1 MLNVVSPRQRNI
13 YRTPCCALMI
23 MLLFLLSMS
32 LLHNRLSTYRSSLSQ
47 QDNGGS
53 HDPLTINTLQ
63 HQEFEIGRRFPTL
76 YEDKFNA
83 SCNLVDKGVCNK
95 TLEINS
101 GDNDLSLSKKHKDMQ
116 IFANSIVHIKS
127 NSPKFMH
134 ADGRRWGYFPGL
146 HPYLSFSNFMES
158 FFKKSKCSMRV
169 FMVWNSP
176 PWMYTVRHQRSLESV
191 LFHHPHACVVV
202 FSETVEL
209 DFFKEFVK
217 DGFKIAVAMPNLE
230 ELLKDTPTSIFAS
243 IWHEWRTT
251 KFYSIH
257 YSELV
262 RLAALYKYGGVYLD
276 CDIVVLKPISTFR
289 NSVGSEKVA
298 LGSTLNGAVM
308 VFSKHSFFIMQC
320 MLEFVSSYDDTL
332 LRWNGADLLTR
343 VAGNLSSKAND
354 MNKEKTLKVQPTL
367 FFFPISSNDI
377 QRHFVL
383 PETDDEKSHQHALLR
398 KILNESYT
406 FHFWNGATSA
416 LVPEPSSMAAR
427 LLNKF
432 CIRCSNLL

>member
-1 MLNVVSPRQRNI
+1 
-13 YRTPCCALMI
+13 
-23 MLLFLLSMS
+23 MS

-217 DGFKIAVAMPNLE
+217 DG
-230 ELLKDTPTSIFAS
+230 
-243 IWHEWRTT
+243 
-251 KFYSIH
+251 
-257 YSELV
+257 
-262 RLAALYKYGGVYLD
+262 YG
-276 CDIVVLKPISTFR
+276 
-289 NSVGSEKVA
+289 
-298 LGSTLNGAVM
+298 
-308 VFSKHSFFIMQC
+308 
-320 MLEFVSSYDDTL
+320 
-332 LRWNGADLLTR
+332 
-343 VAGNLSSKAND
+343 
-354 MNKEKTLKVQPTL
+354 
-367 FFFPISSNDI
+367 
-377 QRHFVL
+377 
-383 PETDDEKSHQHALLR
+383 
-398 KILNESYT
+398 
-406 FHFWNGATSA
+406 
-416 LVPEPSSMAAR
+416 
-427 LLNKF
+427 
-432 CIRCSNLL
+432 